1 MARWRSFLPAHVLHA
16 IANSVENPQNVQE
29 AAQTA
34 LQIHQRVTLARKEY
48 LLTEGKAGVAQ
59 PADAFIPSHAVARIS
74 DDAGA
79 KGLIQGTGAVE
90 ADVTDSVSRRNAP
103 LETKPTS
110 RTVCDFNHA
119 LDEYILPGIAVR
131 ANSSKES
138 PDKTVNQAYDNVG
151 QVLKFYKEKLGLE
164 SFDNE
169 NTAIVSSVHF
179 GKDYVNAYGNDFI
192 YNFAASVDVIAHE
205 ISHALTDNLCPLE
218 YSGQSGALN
227 EHLSD
232 VLAVIVGQM
241 VKNQTAE
248 QANWLIGEDCLFPTV
263 RGVALR
269 SLKAPGTAYD
279 DPRLVSNAKDF
290 RVAEEDNGG
299 VHTYSG
305 IPNKAFYLTA
315 MALGGSTWGTA
326 GRIWWSAMRSG
337 RIPLKCSFQQFA
349 DLTIQCATTELGHDA
364 AKLVRRAWDDVGVI
378 GGV

>member
-179 GKDYVNAYGNDFI
+179 GKDYVNACK
-192 YNFAASVDVIAHE
+192 
-205 ISHALTDNLCPLE
+205 L
-218 YSGQSGALN
+218 
-227 EHLSD
+227 
-232 VLAVIVGQM
+232 
-241 VKNQTAE
+241 
-248 QANWLIGEDCLFPTV
+248 
-263 RGVALR
+263 
-269 SLKAPGTAYD
+269 
-279 DPRLVSNAKDF
+279 
-290 RVAEEDNGG
+290 
-299 VHTYSG
+299 
-305 IPNKAFYLTA
+305 
-315 MALGGSTWGTA
+315 ALGQAVW
-326 GRIWWSAMRSG
+326 
-337 RIPLKCSFQQFA
+337 
-349 DLTIQCATTELGHDA
+349 
-364 AKLVRRAWDDVGVI
+364 
-378 GGV
+378 